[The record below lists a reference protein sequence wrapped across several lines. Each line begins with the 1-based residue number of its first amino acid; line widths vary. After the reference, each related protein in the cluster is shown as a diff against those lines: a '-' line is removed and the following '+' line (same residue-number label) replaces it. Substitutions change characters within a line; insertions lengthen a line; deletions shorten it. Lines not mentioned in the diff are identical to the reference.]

1 MSLQWRSTS
10 WLRNAHPV
18 VVIDY
23 LKCVLANAA
32 FNGPLLPLNLEER
45 NSHDGKQK
53 PFLTSSLFLGLSRGF
68 HFSSGWN
75 GAPFANPLTA
85 NTVYSPRSSTFHM
98 LEMNCICNK
107 DNEPHSLS
115 PPEMS
120 LITKKAWKPSRVL
133 KIIYPWQ
140 GKSAYIHV
148 LSTLDVFLGL
158 MLFPDTEFSFW
169 KGLVWHLAHNIY
181 ICY

>member
-23 LKCVLANAA
+23 LKCVLTNAA
-32 FNGPLLPLNLEER
+32 FNGPLLPLNLEEK
-45 NSHDGKQK
+45 NSHDGKQN

-107 DNEPHSLS
+107 DNKPHSLS
-115 PPEMS
+115 PPELS
-120 LITKKAWKPSRVL
+120 QKKHENPAECWKSF
-133 KIIYPWQ
+133 IHAWQ

-148 LSTLDVFLGL
+148 LSTLDVFLVL
-158 MLFPDTEFSFW
+158 MLFPDTGFSFW

-181 ICY
+181 IRY